1 MNKKRAR
8 RQLSFDG
15 LGTYTVLYLVFIY
28 LPPLLLPLFS
38 FNDSIY
44 IAFPLKGF
52 TLQWYDEMIGNPALI
67 QAFQN
72 SIKVGLSVAVM
83 STIFGTLAAKAVT
96 RYRIRGERPVMFVI
110 MLPLVI
116 PLIILGISLLTVVNQ
131 LGIPL
136 SLFTI
141 GLAHTVLSV
150 PLAMLVMISRM
161 EGFDRGLEEAALD
174 LGETPWMV
182 FWRVTFPLAFPGIL
196 SSLLLCF
203 TTSLDEFIVAFFL
216 AGDQVTLPIY
226 IWSQLRFPQKLPE
239 VLALGATILM
249 ASSFLVTFAEVIRR
263 RGVRTTTLSGAQTP
277 TLSGA

>member
-1 MNKKRAR
+1 MKRAPHR
-8 RQLSFDG
+8 PSFG
-15 LGTYTVLYLVFIY
+15 ALGIYTVLYLVFIY

-44 IAFPLKGF
+44 VAFPLEGF

-72 SIKVGLSVAVM
+72 SLEVGLSVAVM

-96 RYRIRGERPVMFVI
+96 RYRIRGEKPVMFII

-116 PLIILGISLLTVVNQ
+116 PLIILGISLLTVINR

-150 PLAMLVMISRM
+150 PLAMLVMISRI

-239 VLALGATILM
+239 VLALGSMILV
-249 ASSFLVTFAEVIRR
+249 ASAFLVTFAELIRR
-263 RGVRTTTLSGAQTP
+263 RGVRTTSLSEVQTP
-277 TLSGA
+277 TFSGA

>member
-1 MNKKRAR
+1 MKRAR
-8 RQLSFDG
+8 RLGLDG
-15 LGTYTVLYLVFIY
+15 LGLYTGLYLVFIY
-28 LPPLLLPLFS
+28 LPPFLLPLFS

-44 IAFPLKGF
+44 IAFPIRGF
-52 TLQWYDEMIGNPALI
+52 TLQWYENMLSNPALI

-72 SIKVGLSVAVM
+72 SMKVGLSVAVL

-96 RYRIRGERPVMFVI
+96 RYRIKGEKPVMFVI

-136 SLFTI
+136 SLYTI

-150 PLAMLVMISRM
+150 PLSMLVMISRM

-196 SSLLLCF
+196 SSFLLCF

-239 VLALGATILM
+239 VLALGATILVV
-249 ASSFLVTFAEVIRR
+249 SSFLVTFAEVVRR
-263 RGVRTTTLSGAQTP
+263 RGAKTTLTGV
-277 TLSGA
+277 